1 MNKMQ
6 EREIEQAKLAI
17 KMGMP
22 HMAALSVSALIRSA
36 QNGKQRAAL
45 IQAAVDMQITAHPEF
60 ML

>member
-17 KMGMP
+17 RMGMTD
-22 HMAALSVSALIRSA
+22 MAARSVAALIRSA
-36 QNGKQRAAL
+36 STGKQRAAL

-60 ML
+60 VL

>member
-17 KMGMP
+17 KRGMP
-22 HMAALSVSALIRSA
+22 DFAARSVSALIRSA
-36 QNGKQRAAL
+36 TSGKQRAAL
-45 IQAAVDMQITAHPEF
+45 IQAAVDLQITAHPEF